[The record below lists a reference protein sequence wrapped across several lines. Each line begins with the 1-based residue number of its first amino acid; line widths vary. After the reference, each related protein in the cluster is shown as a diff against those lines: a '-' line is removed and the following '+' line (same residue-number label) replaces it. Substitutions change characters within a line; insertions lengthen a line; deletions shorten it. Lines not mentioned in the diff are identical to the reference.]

1 MADPQGDERR
11 SPQTQFSDPAHNGAD
26 PGRDS
31 MEASLAEMERARS
44 ANAAPSQEEG
54 GEEHGGQEG
63 GIGETLR
70 GAAETT
76 RRTAERAAGTARET
90 AGQAAEATREAAEQL
105 GGQARDMA
113 GQAYQAGQEAVR
125 EVGRRAAEQPWVA
138 VGVGFA
144 VGYLLAWLIHGER
157 RWS

>member
-1 MADPQGDERR
+1 MAEPQGGDRR
-11 SPQTQFSDPAHNGAD
+11 TPQTQFSDPAQDSED

-31 MEASLAEMERARS
+31 MAASLAEMERARS
-44 ANAAPSQEEG
+44 ANAASPERDGEHDDKGGDPSVVD
-54 GEEHGGQEG
+54 
-63 GIGETLR
+63 TLR
-70 GAAETT
+70 G
-76 RRTAERAAGTARET
+76 TAERAA
-90 AGQAAEATREAAEQL
+90 EATRRSAQQAADATRQTAEQL

-125 EVGRRAAEQPWVA
+125 EVGRRAAEQPWLA

-144 VGYLLAWLIHGER
+144 VGYLLAYLAHGGGR

>member
-1 MADPQGDERR
+1 MAEPQGGDRR
-11 SPQTQFSDPAHNGAD
+11 TPQTQFSDPAQDSED

-31 MEASLAEMERARS
+31 MAASLAEMERARS
-44 ANAAPSQEEG
+44 ANAASPEQNGDNDEGSEPSVVEN
-54 GEEHGGQEG
+54 
-63 GIGETLR
+63 LR
-70 GAAETT
+70 G
-76 RRTAERAAGTARET
+76 TAERVADATRQTAQ
-90 AGQAAEATREAAEQL
+90 QAADTTRQTAEQI

-125 EVGRRAAEQPWVA
+125 EVGRRAAEQPWLA

-144 VGYLLAWLIHGER
+144 VGYLLAYLAHGGR

>member
-1 MADPQGDERR
+1 MAEPQGGERR
-11 SPQTQFSDPAHNGAD
+11 TQQTQFSDPAHDSED

-44 ANAAPSQEEG
+44 ANAASPDNAENDEG
-54 GEEHGGQEG
+54 GEPSVVDN
-63 GIGETLR
+63 LR
-70 GAAETT
+70 G
-76 RRTAERAAGTARET
+76 TAERAADATRRTAQ
-90 AGQAAEATREAAEQL
+90 QAADATRQTAEQL

-144 VGYLLAWLIHGER
+144 VGYLLAYLAHGGGR